1 MMKYEVECQL
11 YIYWV
16 LTTWLE
22 LGYLDC
28 EGTVICNYSSLEVL
42 ADTNASPFSG
52 AFSCHLLACGLL
64 VHAFSDFTKDICN
77 FTVVALYGTY
87 DTLHPETIEQC
98 RASTGEKHGSESS
111 LLVVNQ
117 AFSAVVHAVGR
128 ATNCYVQTLRQ
139 YKTGG
144 HPDN

>member
-1 MMKYEVECQL
+1 M
-11 YIYWV
+11 
-16 LTTWLE
+16 
-22 LGYLDC
+22 
-28 EGTVICNYSSLEVL
+28 
-42 ADTNASPFSG
+42 A
-52 AFSCHLLACGLL
+52 LL

-128 ATNCYVQTLRQ
+128 ATNGYVQLEVILITR
-139 YKTGG
+139 YKEHVMTSDLVC
-144 HPDN
+144 HIFTELLKHVDMK